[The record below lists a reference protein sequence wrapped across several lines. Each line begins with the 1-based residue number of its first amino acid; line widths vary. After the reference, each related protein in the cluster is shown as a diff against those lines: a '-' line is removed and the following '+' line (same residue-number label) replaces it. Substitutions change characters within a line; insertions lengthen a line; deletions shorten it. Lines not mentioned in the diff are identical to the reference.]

1 MRLVEYFFEIFYYT
15 SFLKSLDFSQLP
27 YDSVAKRYKQ
37 ILSAS
42 LNAARRDGVSE
53 RDWGQGLF
61 PVCAWVDETVLCSDW
76 PEREQWQQN
85 PLQFVFFKTMNAG
98 EDFFSRLSALDS
110 DARDVREVYAYSLSL
125 GFKGRYFQEKDA
137 DALAE
142 TVRSNLAL
150 ITGNSGLE
158 FPRTYFPEAY
168 SEAEELRKPR
178 PLRRGFSPVTLAV
191 ILLPALILTIFIAL
205 FHGDLSEKMLLLFK
219 GL

>member
-27 YDSVAKRYKQ
+27 YDTVAKRYKQ

-42 LNAARRDGVSE
+42 LNAARRDGITE

-76 PEREQWQQN
+76 PDREKWQQN

-98 EDFFSRLSALDS
+98 EEFFSRLSTLDA
-110 DARDVREVYAYSLSL
+110 DPRDIREVYAYCLSL
-125 GFKGRYFQEKDA
+125 GFRGRYFQEKDA
-137 DALAE
+137 DALGE
-142 TVRSNLAL
+142 IVRSNLELVA
-150 ITGNSGLE
+150 GNAGLE

-168 SEAEELRKPR
+168 AEPGEQRKPR
-178 PLRRGFSPVTLAV
+178 PLRRGLSPVTLAV
-191 ILLPALILTIFIAL
+191 ILTPVIVFALLAAL
-205 FHGDLSEKMLLLFK
+205 FHTNLTATAQSLFA
-219 GL
+219 GF